1 MRTGKIKP
9 SQILQAPFIS
19 VKAKVIQPGST
30 NGKPNI
36 EYKDEYVIAPSGKKI
51 ATYITNQ
58 IFGSELIT
66 QTEDLNINWLMPTLS
81 EALEKAIY
89 QTESFIYLHKYQNKV
104 YLECLNKT
112 DIHDLE
118 QIFDVVKSGTIIQC
132 YETTKDKFE
141 LHRKITINGDGT
153 SIVEYKAFIEDDSKL
168 KPFSLSRFNE
178 IFGTEYE
185 AIENKPYEVLI
196 NIDTGQDFFR
206 DSKKL
211 LNEEMVLIN
220 TIAEEI
226 EKTKTRIASSEHY
239 MSGDIASQWQPRS
252 TTYEVQTMNVGTL
265 QDYFLMVPGDREH
278 QFFEYLQG
286 DVRVKEYEET
296 FKFYDYQ
303 IIQMAGLSPASFG
316 YEKDAYMNTANVD
329 LSSNASEMTIEA
341 IKRQLEPQI
350 NRLIENIIRLQNTQE
365 IKENILPNPLEWDY
379 GANERID
386 DMKKLDILKDVQR
399 AMSVPYS
406 VRADI
411 VLPILNK
418 LTDKPIEKEN
428 LVREWQEE
436 NNKMNIEFGEL

>member
-9 SQILQAPFIS
+9 SELLQAPFIKVS
-19 VKAKVIQPGST
+19 AKVITPGTT

-36 EYKDEYVIAPSGKKI
+36 KYNDEYVVAPSGKKI

-58 IFGSELIT
+58 LFGSELIT
-66 QTEDLNINWLMPTLS
+66 QTEGLDINWLMPTLS
-81 EALEKAIY
+81 EALERAIY
-89 QTESFIYLHKYQNKV
+89 QTESFIYLHKYNEKV

-112 DIHDLE
+112 DIHDLV
-118 QIFDVVKSGTIIQC
+118 QVFDQVKEATIIQEF
-132 YETTKDKFE
+132 ETKEEKYE
-141 LHRKITINGDGT
+141 LHRKIYINGNGT
-153 SIVEYKAFIEDDSKL
+153 STIKFSAFIEDNGKL
-168 KPFSLSRFNE
+168 REINLSRFNE
-178 IFGTEYE
+178 IFDTEYE

-206 DSKKL
+206 DSRKL
-211 LNEEMVLIN
+211 LNEEMTLIN

-226 EKTKTRIASSEHY
+226 EKTKTRIATSEHY
-239 MSGDIASQWQPRS
+239 MSGDIAATWQPRS

-265 QDYFLMVPGDREH
+265 QDYFLLVPGDKDH
-278 QFFEYLQG
+278 HFFEYLQG
-286 DVRVKEYEET
+286 DIRTKDYEDT

-329 LSSNASEMTIEA
+329 LSANASEMTVEA

-350 NRLIENIIRLQNTQE
+350 TRLLANIVRLQQSADIKINE
-365 IKENILPNPLEWDY
+365 IPIEFDWDY

-386 DMKKLDILKDVQR
+386 DMKKIDILKDIQR

-418 LTDKPIEKEN
+418 LVEKPIERDN
-428 LVREWQEE
+428 LIKEWQEE
-436 NNKMNIEFGEL
+436 NNKMNIEFGEI